1 MRFEEMTLIEL
12 VKLVRE
18 RKVTSEELTKYF
30 IARCEEKKEYNAV
43 LEVFDDAISK
53 AQEMDKRIEEGFSGK
68 LAGVPV
74 IIKDNILYE
83 GKKCTCASKF
93 LEDYVAQYSSTVV
106 EKLLKE
112 GAIIIARANMD
123 EFAMGSSTENSAYGV
138 THNALDFERVPGGSS
153 GGSASA
159 VALGLAPLALG
170 TDTGGSI
177 RQPSAY
183 NGIFGIKPTYGRVS
197 RYGVVAFSSSIE
209 QVGPMTKTAEDNAYA
224 LEVLAGKSEK
234 DETSIDEEIDFLS
247 DIEKPVKGLK
257 IGLVSE
263 VEELLKGMESEKA
276 YKGAIEKLKEQGAE
290 FVKVSMPSFKLALPC
305 YYIIAPAEATSNL
318 GRFDGIKYTKRAEGT
333 KDINEIYAKSR
344 SAGFGKEVKRRI
356 MLGNFVLSSG
366 FFDAYYNKAKAV
378 QQELKEESKKIFAQC
393 DAILLPTTTGEA
405 FKLGAITDPVSMYKE
420 DYFTIPANIMGLP
433 AISVPF
439 GKGSAGMPLSVQI
452 MGKELDEKTV
462 YRIAHS
468 IERR

>member
-1 MRFEEMTLIEL
+1 MKFEDLTLTEL
-12 VKLVRE
+12 VKLIKEKR
-18 RKVTSEELTKYF
+18 VTSEELTTYF
-30 IARCEEKKEYNAV
+30 ISRCEEKKDYNAI
-43 LEVFDDAISK
+43 LEIFDDALERAK
-53 AQEMDKRIEEGFSGK
+53 EMDKKISQGFAGK
-68 LAGVPV
+68 LAGIPV

-106 EKLLKE
+106 EKLLQE

-138 THNALDFERVPGGSS
+138 THNALDFDRVPGGSS
-153 GGSASA
+153 GGSAVS
-159 VALGLAPLALG
+159 VALGLAPLSLG

-183 NGIFGIKPTYGRVS
+183 NGIVGIKPTYGRVS
-197 RYGVVAFSSSIE
+197 RYGVVAFASSIE
-209 QVGPMTKTAEDNAYA
+209 QVGPMTKTVKDNAFA
-224 LEVLAGKSEK
+224 LEVLAGKSND
-234 DETSIDEEIDFLS
+234 DETSVDAKIDFLQ
-247 DIEKPVKGLK
+247 DIDKGVKGLK
-257 IGLVSE
+257 IGLVTE
-263 VEELLKGMESEKA
+263 VEALLKGMESEKA
-276 YKGAIEKLKEQGAE
+276 YQKAIEILKSQGAE
-290 FVKVSMPSFKLALPC
+290 FVHVSLPSFKMALPC

-318 GRFDGIKYTKRAEGT
+318 GRFDGIKYSKRAEG
-333 KDINEIYAKSR
+333 KDINETYTKSR

-378 QQELKEESKKIFAQC
+378 QQKLKEESKLIFDLC
-393 DAILLPTTTGEA
+393 DAVLLPTTTGEA

-420 DYFTIPANIMGLP
+420 DFFTIPANVMGLP
-433 AISVPF
+433 AISLPLE
-439 GKGSAGMPLSVQI
+439 KGSAGMPLSVQI
-452 MGKELDEKTV
+452 MGKEFDEKTI
-462 YRIAHS
+462 YRIANS

>member
-1 MRFEEMTLIEL
+1 MKFEDLTLTEL
-12 VKLVRE
+12 IKHIKE
-18 RKVTSEELTKYF
+18 KKVTSEELTTYF
-30 IARCEEKKEYNAV
+30 ISRCEEKKDYNAI
-43 LEVFDDAISK
+43 LEIFDDALERAK
-53 AQEMDKRIEEGFSGK
+53 EMDKKISQGFSGK
-68 LAGVPV
+68 LAGIPV

-106 EKLLKE
+106 EKLLQE

-138 THNALDFERVPGGSS
+138 THNALDFDRVPGGSS
-153 GGSASA
+153 GGSAVS
-159 VALGLAPLALG
+159 VALGLAPLSLG

-183 NGIFGIKPTYGRVS
+183 NGIVGIKPTYGRVS
-197 RYGVVAFSSSIE
+197 RYGVVAFASSIE
-209 QVGPMTKTAEDNAYA
+209 QVGPMTKTVKDNAFA
-224 LEVLAGKSEK
+224 LEVLAGKSND
-234 DETSIDEEIDFLS
+234 DETSVDAKIDFIQ
-247 DIEKPVKGLK
+247 DIDKGVKGLK
-257 IGLVSE
+257 IGLVTE
-263 VEELLKGMESEKA
+263 VEALLKGMESEKA
-276 YKGAIEKLKEQGAE
+276 YQKAIEILKSQGAE
-290 FVKVSMPSFKLALPC
+290 FVHVSLPSFKMALPC

-318 GRFDGIKYTKRAEGT
+318 GRFDGIKYSKRAEG
-333 KDINEIYAKSR
+333 KDINETYTKSR

-378 QQELKEESKKIFAQC
+378 QQKLKEESKLIFDLC
-393 DAILLPTTTGEA
+393 DAVLLPTTTGEA

-420 DYFTIPANIMGLP
+420 DFFTIPANVMGLP
-433 AISVPF
+433 AISLPLE
-439 GKGSAGMPLSVQI
+439 KGSAGMPLSVQI
-452 MGKELDEKTV
+452 MGKEFDEKTI
-462 YRIAHS
+462 YRIANS

>member
-1 MRFEEMTLIEL
+1 MKFEDLTLTEL
-12 VKLVRE
+12 VKLIKE
-18 RKVTSEELTKYF
+18 KKVTSEELTTYF
-30 IARCEEKKEYNAV
+30 ISRCEEKKDYNAI
-43 LEVFDDAISK
+43 LEIFDDALERAK
-53 AQEMDKRIEEGFSGK
+53 EMDKKISQGFSGK
-68 LAGVPV
+68 LAGIPV

-106 EKLLKE
+106 EKLLQE

-138 THNALDFERVPGGSS
+138 THNALDFDRVPGGSS
-153 GGSASA
+153 GGSAVS
-159 VALGLAPLALG
+159 VALGLAPLSLG

-183 NGIFGIKPTYGRVS
+183 NGIVGIKPTYGRVS
-197 RYGVVAFSSSIE
+197 RYGVVAFASSIE
-209 QVGPMTKTAEDNAYA
+209 QVGPMTKTVKDNAFA
-224 LEVLAGKSEK
+224 LEVLAGKSND
-234 DETSIDEEIDFLS
+234 DETSVDAKIDFIQ
-247 DIEKPVKGLK
+247 DIDKGVKGLK
-257 IGLVSE
+257 IGLVTE
-263 VEELLKGMESEKA
+263 VEALLKGMESEKA
-276 YKGAIEKLKEQGAE
+276 YQKAIEILKSQGAE
-290 FVKVSMPSFKLALPC
+290 FVHVSLPSFKMALPC

-318 GRFDGIKYTKRAEGT
+318 GRFDGIKYSKRAEG
-333 KDINEIYAKSR
+333 KDINETYTKSR

-378 QQELKEESKKIFAQC
+378 QQKLKEESKLIFDLC
-393 DAILLPTTTGEA
+393 DAVLLTTTGEA

-420 DYFTIPANIMGLP
+420 DFFTIPANVMGLP
-433 AISVPF
+433 AISLPLE
-439 GKGSAGMPLSVQI
+439 KGSAGMPLSVQI
-452 MGKELDEKTV
+452 MGKEFDEKTI
-462 YRIAHS
+462 YRIANS

>member
-1 MRFEEMTLIEL
+1 MKFEDLTLTEL
-12 VKLVRE
+12 VKLIKE
-18 RKVTSEELTKYF
+18 KKVTSEELTTYF
-30 IARCEEKKEYNAV
+30 ISRCEEKKDYNAI
-43 LEVFDDAISK
+43 LEIFDDALERAK
-53 AQEMDKRIEEGFSGK
+53 EMDKKISQGFSGK
-68 LAGVPV
+68 LAGIPV

-106 EKLLKE
+106 EKLLQE

-138 THNALDFERVPGGSS
+138 THNALDFDRVPGGSS
-153 GGSASA
+153 GGSAVS
-159 VALGLAPLALG
+159 VALGLAPHSLG

-183 NGIFGIKPTYGRVS
+183 NGIVGIKPTYGRVS
-197 RYGVVAFSSSIE
+197 RYGVVAFASSIE
-209 QVGPMTKTAEDNAYA
+209 QVGPMTKTVKDNAFA
-224 LEVLAGKSEK
+224 LEVLAGKSND
-234 DETSIDEEIDFLS
+234 DETSVDAKIDFIQ
-247 DIEKPVKGLK
+247 DIDKGVKGLK
-257 IGLVSE
+257 IGLVTE
-263 VEELLKGMESEKA
+263 VEALLKGMESEKA
-276 YKGAIEKLKEQGAE
+276 YQKAIEILKSQGAE
-290 FVKVSMPSFKLALPC
+290 FVHVSLPSFKMALPC

-318 GRFDGIKYTKRAEGT
+318 GRFDGIKYSKRAEG
-333 KDINEIYAKSR
+333 KDINETYTKSR

-378 QQELKEESKKIFAQC
+378 QQKLKEESKLIFDLC
-393 DAILLPTTTGEA
+393 DAVLLPTTTGEA

-420 DYFTIPANIMGLP
+420 DFFTIPANVMGLP
-433 AISVPF
+433 AISLPLE
-439 GKGSAGMPLSVQI
+439 KGSAGMPLSVQI
-452 MGKELDEKTV
+452 MGKEFDEKTI
-462 YRIAHS
+462 YRIANS

>member
-1 MRFEEMTLIEL
+1 MSLIEL
-12 VKLVRE
+12 VEAVKTH
-18 RKVTSEELTKYF
+18 KVTSEELTKYF
-30 IARCEEKKEYNAV
+30 VSRCEEKKEYNAV
-43 LEVFDDAISK
+43 LEVFEDSVQRAR
-53 AQEMDKRIEEGFSGK
+53 EMDKKIAAGFSGK

-93 LEDYVAQYSSTVV
+93 LENYVAQYNSTVV

-123 EFAMGSSTENSAYGV
+123 EFAMGGSTENSAYA
-138 THNALDFERVPGGSS
+138 TAHNALDFSRVPGGSS
-153 GGSASA
+153 GGSGAA

-183 NGIFGIKPTYGRVS
+183 NGIVGIKPTYGRVS

-209 QVGPMTKTAEDNAYA
+209 QVGPMTKTVADNAYA
-224 LEVLAGKSEK
+224 LEILSGKSVN
-234 DETSIDEEIDFLS
+234 DETSVDKPIDFTS

-257 IGLVSE
+257 IGVIGE
-263 VEELLKGMESEKA
+263 VTKLLKGMESEKA
-276 YKGAIEKLKEQGAE
+276 YNLAIEKLKKQGVE
-290 FVKVSMPSFKLALPC
+290 FVNVEMPSFSLALPC

-318 GRFDGIKYTKRAEGT
+318 GRFDGIKYTKRAEDA
-333 KDINEIYAKSR
+333 KDLNETYSKSR

-366 FFDAYYNKAKAV
+366 YFDAYYNKAKTV
-378 QQELKEESKKIFAQC
+378 QQKLIAESKKIFEKC
-393 DAILLPTTTGEA
+393 DAVLLPTTTGVA
-405 FKLGAITDPVSMYKE
+405 FKLGEKTDPVSMYKE
-420 DYFTIPANIMGLP
+420 DYFTIPANILGLP
-433 AISVPF
+433 AISIPF
-439 GKGSAGMPLSVQI
+439 EKGKDNMPLAVQI
-452 MGKELDEKTV
+452 MGREFDEKTV
-462 YRIAHS
+462 YRIANS
-468 IERR
+468 LERR

>member
-1 MRFEEMTLIEL
+1 MKFEEMTLVEL

-30 IARCEEKKEYNAV
+30 VARCEEKKAYNAV
-43 LEVFDDAISK
+43 LEVFDDAIQK
-53 AQEMDKRIEEGFSGK
+53 AKEMDEKIAQGFCGK

-106 EKLLKE
+106 ENLLKE

-138 THNALDFERVPGGSS
+138 THNALDFDRVPGGSS

-159 VALGLAPLALG
+159 VALGLAPLSLG

-183 NGIFGIKPTYGRVS
+183 NGIVGIKPTYGRVS

-224 LEVLAGKSEK
+224 LEVLAGKCEK
-234 DETSIDEEIDFLS
+234 DETSINAEIDFLA
-247 DIEKPVKGLK
+247 DIEKSVKGLK

-263 VEELLKGMESEKA
+263 VEDLLKGMESEKA
-276 YKGAIEKLKEQGAE
+276 YHGAIEKLKAQGVE
-290 FVKVSMPSFKLALPC
+290 FVKVSMPSFRLALPC

-318 GRFDGIKYTKRAEGT
+318 GRFDGIKYSKRVEG
-333 KDINEIYAKSR
+333 KDINETYAKSR

-378 QQELKEESKKIFAQC
+378 EQKLKEESKTIFEKC

-439 GKGSAGMPLSVQI
+439 EKGKEGMPLAVQI
-452 MGKELDEKTV
+452 MGRELDEKTI

>member
-1 MRFEEMTLIEL
+1 MKFEDLTLTEL
-12 VKLVRE
+12 VKLIKE
-18 RKVTSEELTKYF
+18 KKVTSEELTTYF
-30 IARCEEKKEYNAV
+30 ISRCEEKKDYNAV
-43 LEVFDDAISK
+43 LEIFDDALERAK
-53 AQEMDKRIEEGFSGK
+53 EMDKKISQGFAGK
-68 LAGVPV
+68 LAGIPV

-106 EKLLKE
+106 EKLLQE

-138 THNALDFERVPGGSS
+138 THNALDFDRVPGGSS
-153 GGSASA
+153 GGSAVS
-159 VALGLAPLALG
+159 VALGLAPLSLG

-183 NGIFGIKPTYGRVS
+183 NGIVGIKPTYGRVS
-197 RYGVVAFSSSIE
+197 RYGVVAFASSIE
-209 QVGPMTKTAEDNAYA
+209 QVGPMTKTVKDNAFA
-224 LEVLAGKSEK
+224 LEVLAGKSND
-234 DETSIDEEIDFLS
+234 DETSVDAKIDFLQ
-247 DIEKPVKGLK
+247 DIDKGVKGLK
-257 IGLVSE
+257 IGLVTE
-263 VEELLKGMESEKA
+263 VEALLKGMESEKA
-276 YKGAIEKLKEQGAE
+276 YQKAIEILKSQGAE
-290 FVKVSMPSFKLALPC
+290 FVHVSLPSFKMALPC

-318 GRFDGIKYTKRAEGT
+318 GRFDGIKYSKRAEG
-333 KDINEIYAKSR
+333 KDINETYTKSR

-378 QQELKEESKKIFAQC
+378 QQKLKEESKLIFDLC
-393 DAILLPTTTGEA
+393 DAVLLPTTTGEA

-420 DYFTIPANIMGLP
+420 DFFTIPANVMGLP
-433 AISVPF
+433 AISLPLE
-439 GKGSAGMPLSVQI
+439 KGSAGMPLSVQI
-452 MGKELDEKTV
+452 MGKEFDEKTI
-462 YRIAHS
+462 YRIANS

>member
-1 MRFEEMTLIEL
+1 MKFEDLTLTEL
-12 VKLVRE
+12 VKLIKE
-18 RKVTSEELTKYF
+18 KKVTSEELTTYF
-30 IARCEEKKEYNAV
+30 ISRCEEKKDYNAI
-43 LEVFDDAISK
+43 LEIFDDALERAK
-53 AQEMDKRIEEGFSGK
+53 EMDKKISQGFSGK
-68 LAGVPV
+68 LAGIPV

-106 EKLLKE
+106 EKLLQE

-138 THNALDFERVPGGSS
+138 THNALDFDRVPGGSS
-153 GGSASA
+153 GGSAVS
-159 VALGLAPLALG
+159 VALGLAPLSLG

-183 NGIFGIKPTYGRVS
+183 NGIVGIKPTYGRVS
-197 RYGVVAFSSSIE
+197 RYGVVAFASSIE
-209 QVGPMTKTAEDNAYA
+209 QVGPMTKTVKDNAFA
-224 LEVLAGKSEK
+224 LEVLAGKSND
-234 DETSIDEEIDFLS
+234 DETSVDAKIDFIQ
-247 DIEKPVKGLK
+247 DIDKGVKGLK
-257 IGLVSE
+257 IGLVTE
-263 VEELLKGMESEKA
+263 VEALLKGMESEKA
-276 YKGAIEKLKEQGAE
+276 YQKAIEILKSQGAE
-290 FVKVSMPSFKLALPC
+290 FVHVSLPSFKMALPC

-318 GRFDGIKYTKRAEGT
+318 GRFDGIKYSKRAEG
-333 KDINEIYAKSR
+333 KDINETYTKSR

-378 QQELKEESKKIFAQC
+378 QQKLKEESKLIFDLC
-393 DAILLPTTTGEA
+393 DAVLLPTTTGEA

-420 DYFTIPANIMGLP
+420 DFFTIPANVMGLP
-433 AISVPF
+433 AISLPLE
-439 GKGSAGMPLSVQI
+439 KGSAGMPLSVLI
-452 MGKELDEKTV
+452 MGKEFDEKTI
-462 YRIAHS
+462 YRIANS

>member
-1 MRFEEMTLIEL
+1 MKFEELSLIEL
-12 VKLVRE
+12 VKLIQQ
-18 RKVTSEELTKYF
+18 KKTTSEELTRYF
-30 IARCEEKKEYNAV
+30 IARCEEKKKYNAV
-43 LEVFDDAISK
+43 LEVFEDAIEK
-53 AQEMDKRIEEGFSGK
+53 AKEIDERISAGFRGK

-74 IIKDNILYE
+74 IIKDNILYA

-93 LEDYVAQYSSTVV
+93 LEDYVAQYNSTVV
-106 EKLLKE
+106 QKLLDE

-123 EFAMGSSTENSAYGV
+123 EFAMGSSTENSAYGQ

-183 NGIFGIKPTYGRVS
+183 NGIVGIKPTYGRVS
-197 RYGVVAFSSSIE
+197 RFGVVAFSSSIE
-209 QVGPMTKTAEDNAYA
+209 QVGPMTKSAKDNAYA
-224 LEVLAGKSEK
+224 LEVLSGKSK
-234 DETSIDEEIDFLS
+234 HDETSVSCEADFLS
-247 DIEKPVKGLK
+247 DIDKSVKGLK
-257 IGLVSE
+257 IGLVE
-263 VEELLKGMESEKA
+263 DVEKLLKGMPSEKA
-276 YKGAIEKLKEQGAE
+276 YLGAIEELKKQGAE
-290 FVKVSMPSFKLALPC
+290 IVKVSMPTFSLALPC

-318 GRFDGIKYTKRAEGT
+318 GRFDGIKYTKRKEG
-333 KDINEIYAKSR
+333 KDINETYAKSR

-378 QQELKEESKKIFAQC
+378 QQEITKEGKLIFEKC
-393 DAILLPTTTGEA
+393 DAVLLPTTTGEA
-405 FKLGAITDPVSMYKE
+405 FKLGEITDPVSMYKE
-420 DYFTIPANIMGLP
+420 DSFTIPANIMGLP

-439 GKGSAGMPLSVQI
+439 GCGDSGMPLSVQI
-452 MGKELDEKTV
+452 MGKEFDEKTI
-462 YRIAHS
+462 YRIANS

>member
-1 MRFEEMTLIEL
+1 MKFEEMTLVEL
-12 VKLVRE
+12 VDLVKT
-18 RKVTSEELTKYF
+18 RKVSSVDLTKF
-30 IARCEEKKEYNAV
+30 FLARCEEKKEFNAV
-43 LEVFDDAISK
+43 LEVFEDAIFR
-53 AQEMDKRIEEGFSGK
+53 AEQMDKKIAEGFCGK

-106 EKLLKE
+106 EKLLEE

-123 EFAMGSSTENSAYGV
+123 EFAMGSSTENSAFGV
-138 THNALDFERVPGGSS
+138 THNALDFDRVPGGSS
-153 GGSASA
+153 GGSAAA
-159 VALGLAPLALG
+159 VALSLSPLALG

-183 NGIFGIKPTYGRVS
+183 NGIVGIKPTYGRVS

-209 QVGPMTKTAEDNAYA
+209 QIGPMTKTVKDNAYA
-224 LEVLAGKSEK
+224 LEVLAGKSDK
-234 DETSIDEEIDFLS
+234 DETSVGGEIDFLS
-247 DIEKPVKGLK
+247 DLEKPVKGLK

-263 VEELLKGMESEKA
+263 VENLLKGMQSEKA
-276 YKGAIEKLKEQGAE
+276 YMAAIEVLKAQGVQFE
-290 FVKVSMPSFKLALPC
+290 KVSMPSFAMALPC

-318 GRFDGIKYTKRAEGT
+318 GRFDGIKYTKRVEG
-333 KDINEIYAKSR
+333 KDITQTYAKSR

-378 QQELKEESKKIFAQC
+378 QQKLKKECAQIFEVC
-393 DAILLPTTTGEA
+393 DAILLPTTTSEA
-405 FKLGAITDPVSMYKE
+405 FRLGEISDPVSMYKE
-420 DYFTIPANIMGLP
+420 DFFTIPANILGLP
-433 AISVPF
+433 AISLPF
-439 GKGSAGMPLSVQI
+439 EKGSAGMPLAVQI
-452 MGKELDEKTV
+452 MGKEFDEKTI
-462 YRIAHS
+462 YRIARS
-468 IERR
+468 LERR

>member
-1 MRFEEMTLIEL
+1 MKFEDLTLTEL
-12 VKLVRE
+12 VKLIKE
-18 RKVTSEELTKYF
+18 KKVTSEELTTYF
-30 IARCEEKKEYNAV
+30 ISRCEEKKDYNAV
-43 LEVFDDAISK
+43 LEIFDDALERAK
-53 AQEMDKRIEEGFSGK
+53 EMDKKISQGFAGK
-68 LAGVPV
+68 LAGIPV

-106 EKLLKE
+106 EKLLQE

-138 THNALDFERVPGGSS
+138 THNALDFDRVPGGSS
-153 GGSASA
+153 GGSAVS
-159 VALGLAPLALG
+159 VALGLAPLSLG

-183 NGIFGIKPTYGRVS
+183 NGIVGIKPTYGRVS
-197 RYGVVAFSSSIE
+197 RYGVVAFASSIE
-209 QVGPMTKTAEDNAYA
+209 QVGPMTKTVKDNAFA
-224 LEVLAGKSEK
+224 LEVLAGKSND
-234 DETSIDEEIDFLS
+234 DETSVDAKIDFLQ
-247 DIEKPVKGLK
+247 DIDKGVKGLK
-257 IGLVSE
+257 IGLVTE
-263 VEELLKGMESEKA
+263 VEALLKGMESEKA
-276 YKGAIEKLKEQGAE
+276 YQKAIEILKSQGAE
-290 FVKVSMPSFKLALPC
+290 FVHVSLPSFKMALPC

-318 GRFDGIKYTKRAEGT
+318 GRFDGIKYSKRAEG
-333 KDINEIYAKSR
+333 KDINETYTKSR

-378 QQELKEESKKIFAQC
+378 QQKLKEESKLIFDLC
-393 DAILLPTTTGEA
+393 DAVLLPTTTGEA

-420 DYFTIPANIMGLP
+420 DFFTIPANVMGLP
-433 AISVPF
+433 AISLPLE
-439 GKGSAGMPLSVQI
+439 KGSAGMPLSVQM
-452 MGKELDEKTV
+452 MGKEFDEKTI
-462 YRIAHS
+462 YRIANS

>member
-1 MRFEEMTLIEL
+1 MTLIEL

-30 IARCEEKKEYNAV
+30 IARCEEKKKFNAV

-53 AQEMDKRIEEGFSGK
+53 AQEMDKKIESGFSGK

-112 GAIIIARANMD
+112 GAIIIGRANMD

-159 VALGLAPLALG
+159 IALGLAPLALG

-183 NGIFGIKPTYGRVS
+183 NGIVGIKPTYGRVS

-234 DETSIDEEIDFLS
+234 DETSIDAKIDFLS

-333 KDINEIYAKSR
+333 KDINETYAKSR

-405 FKLGAITDPVSMYKE
+405 FKLGAITNPVSMYKE

-452 MGKELDEKTV
+452 MGKEFDEKTV